1 MDKNGNFYK
10 AIEQSI
16 IRPQSEKMKSLEEEN
31 HEFSETYIKKIE
43 ETSAIVCAKNKQKKN
58 SGTKKKITVRTFAVI
73 AAAAVLAGA
82 VTVTASDSVRQMIYR
97 LFKGS
102 EDKAAFSSQV
112 EYTDPP
118 VITNPAVIAPA
129 GTEIPVISVLPGT
142 TVSTSTGTTVK
153 ISGTI
158 TSVTPVSSVS
168 GEYHPL
174 TTVTVIPQIPHHNIN
189 AYQQPSMM
197 APSYPTVV
205 STAPGGAQNPQTT
218 TAIGNIIGGGNV
230 TRPAVTTVPEPGD
243 GDPESP
249 GTTGSY
255 TEYLPE
261 VTSIVVVTT
270 IKPVEATSIRDV
282 TTIVTEVVTTLLP
295 PGASV
300 TGDGD
305 TPEDPTEEESTM
317 NTSESVPTE
326 QTQGSLSDTTY
337 TTTIKLT

>member
-112 EYTDPP
+112 ECTDPP

-142 TVSTSTGTTVK
+142 TVSTSTNTTVK

-205 STAPGGAQNPQTT
+205 STAPGGVQNPQTT

-249 GTTGSY
+249 GTTVSSM
-255 TEYLPE
+255 EYISDGTSFMPADTSVVVVTSLKPIE
-261 VTSIVVVTT
+261 VTSI
-270 IKPVEATSIRDV
+270 K
-282 TTIVTEVVTTLLP
+282 TESVTTLLP
-295 PGASV
+295 TISV
-300 TGDGD
+300 PDAGD
-305 TPEDPTEEESTM
+305 TPEDPTEEDSAVNTTESY
-317 NTSESVPTE
+317 PTE
-326 QTQGSLSDTTY
+326 QTQEPTSDTTY

>member
-118 VITNPAVIAPA
+118 VITNPAIAPA

-142 TVSTSTGTTVK
+142 TVSTSTSTTVK

-158 TSVTPVSSVS
+158 TSVTPVRSVS